1 MSPFFLSVASLL
13 VRAALLLLSG
23 WLEAHGRSS
32 FTEDQITKAT
42 PAIAAIAW
50 SIWSAYRSRQKMLV
64 AARSPSPISERQI
77 EHVIAAGD
85 APSVHTLK
93 GEVPF

>member
-1 MSPFFLSVASLL
+1 MSPFFLAVASLL
-13 VRAALLLLSG
+13 VRAALLMLSG

-32 FTEDQITKAT
+32 LTEDQIARAT

-64 AARSPSPISERQI
+64 AARSPAPISERQI
-77 EHVIAAGD
+77 EKVIASGG
-85 APSVHTLK
+85 APSVHTSK
-93 GEVPF
+93 GDVPL